1 MATISPTTSEPRAKQ
16 GEVTWSGMAT
26 GDTINPF
33 ALKDIR
39 TANGAIQ
46 LSGTWGGATV
56 TAQISND
63 GSTWFT
69 LTDIYGAN
77 VSATANAVFE
87 YTTGANYM
95 RFAISGGTS
104 DSVTAVVTL

>member
-1 MATISPTTSEPRAKQ
+1 MATITPDNSSDNVNHHQ
-16 GEVTWSGMAT
+16 GVWSGMAT
-26 GDTINPF
+26 GDTINSLDLRNIQV
-33 ALKDIR
+33 AS
-39 TANGAIQ
+39 GSVQ

-63 GSTWFT
+63 DATWFT
-69 LTDIYGAN
+69 LVDIYGVN
-77 VSATANAVFE
+77 VSATDDAIYE

-95 RFAISGGTS
+95 RFAISGGTG